1 MSSTEEKLKQ
11 LALNAIELG
20 KVVGVATSAEVYAIA
35 GVDTPAEAPRAAPKT
50 NLAAKMRAAA
60 TKYFIETYAT
70 DYATYRSSLS
80 EEEQLPKNT
89 MTVQNTFGASKRYRN
104 GTDNSDGDSVEYT
117 DFCSGFT
124 DGAEATDS
132 AAKRAGAAAKASAEA
147 AVAAKAAEPAKKPR
161 AKKATTAK
169 TATVAPAPVVVV
181 AEVSEREPEAPK
193 KKGARSKSAT
203 PATSPAASTVAPPP
217 AKKEPEPEGKVAAV
231 GARKV
236 RAKAASN
243 SAAASKE

>member
-1 MSSTEEKLKQ
+1 MKLP
-11 LALNAIELG
+11 A
-20 KVVGVATSAEVYAIA
+20 SAEIYAIA
-35 GVDTPAEAPRAAPKT
+35 GIEAPAEAARPAPKT

-60 TKYFIETYAT
+60 TKYFIETYAE
-70 DYATYRSSLS
+70 DYATYRSGLS
-80 EEEQLPKNT
+80 EEEKLPKNT
-89 MTVQNTFGASKRYRN
+89 MTVQNTFGASKRYKN
-104 GTDNSDGDSVEYT
+104 GTDNSDGDSAEYT

-124 DGAEATDS
+124 DGASSTDS
-132 AAKRAGAAAKASAEA
+132 AAKRAGAAAKTSAEA

-161 AKKATTAK
+161 AKKV
-169 TATVAPAPVVVV
+169 TATKTTTEAPAPVIVT
-181 AEVSEREPEAPK
+181 EVSESEPEAPK

-217 AKKEPEPEGKVAAV
+217 PVIKEAEPEVKVAAV

-236 RAKAASN
+236 RGKAAASN